1 MPGFIARSLRLCS
14 LLVVITLILAACGA
28 PTTTAPTT
36 GTGVGASPATEPSAA
51 ASPAATTTQASASP
65 AATETGAGTTP
76 SGGQTIK
83 VTTTNAPDENNPS
96 DIARHEQLLA
106 EFKKVRPDV
115 EVEAHQGGFDKEAFT
130 AKFAAGTMEDSYLVP
145 FTEPQELIA
154 RGQAADITDLMK
166 SWEHFGSFNP
176 EALKVVQDSEGRI
189 YGVPVGGYALGLIY
203 NRKLFQEA
211 GLDPNKPPTTWDQV
225 REYAKKLTDPSKG
238 RAGFAELSKGNQGG
252 WHFTAWK
259 YSFGG
264 DLVQQNNG
272 KWTATFN
279 DDNGV
284 KVLQTL
290 KDMRW
295 IDKSMTEQQLLTV
308 GDVLP
313 LLANEQVAMA
323 VMAPDALR
331 DMKTKFQAK
340 IEDFGMA
347 PLPQGGGNGTLAG
360 GAAWIINPKSSPE
373 VIKAAFDW
381 TVNRDFNLGAFESDL
396 KGRQERGD
404 LVGFPELPLFTGEF
418 EQQRQTIL
426 AKYANAPMENYT
438 AYTQSMLQ
446 LRTEPPVKT
455 QELYAILDTAMQAV
469 LTDQNA
475 DPKQV
480 LDEAAQQFQTQVLDQ
495 IK

>member
-14 LLVVITLILAACGA
+14 LFVVVALILAACGA
-28 PTTTAPTT
+28 PTATTP
-36 GTGVGASPATEPSAA
+36 GASPAGTTAAEPSTAASPAGSPDAA
-51 ASPAATTTQASASP
+51 ASPATAETATGGSTSS
-65 AATETGAGTTP
+65 
-76 SGGQTIK
+76 GQTIK

-96 DIARHEQLLA
+96 DIARHQQLLA
-106 EFKKVRPDV
+106 EFKKVRPEV

-145 FTEPQELIA
+145 FTEPQEMIA
-154 RGQAADITDLMK
+154 RGQAADITDIIK
-166 SWEHFGSFNP
+166 GWQSFGSFNP
-176 EALKVVQDSEGRI
+176 EVLKIVQGSDGKI

-211 GLDPNKPPTTWDQV
+211 GLDPNKPPTTWDEV
-225 REYAKKLTDPSKG
+225 REYAKKLTDPAKG

-264 DLVQQNNG
+264 DLVQQKDG

-279 DDNGV
+279 DENGV
-284 KVLQTL
+284 KALQTL

-295 IDKSMTEQQLLTV
+295 TDKSMTEQQLLTV

-360 GAAWIINPKSSPE
+360 GAAWLFNPKSAPE

-381 TVNRDFNLGAFESDL
+381 TVNRDFSLSAFEADL
-396 KGRQERGD
+396 KGRQERAD

-418 EQQRQTIL
+418 EQQRQAIV
-426 AKYANAPMENYT
+426 AKYANAPVENYRP
-438 AYTQSMLQ
+438 YMESKLQ

-455 QELYAILDTAMQAV
+455 QEMYAVLDTAMQAV

-475 DPKQV
+475 DPKQA

>member
-1 MPGFIARSLRLCS
+1 MAGFIARSLRFCS
-14 LLVVITLILAACGA
+14 LLVVVALILAACGA
-28 PTTTAPTT
+28 PSTTTPSATT
-36 GTGVGASPATEPSAA
+36 EASPAGSAAAEPSTA
-51 ASPAATTTQASASP
+51 ASPAASTEASAAP
-65 AATETGAGTTP
+65 ATTETTSGT
-76 SGGQTIK
+76 SGQTIK
-83 VTTTNAPDENNPS
+83 VTTTNAPDENNPA
-96 DIARHEQLLA
+96 DIARHQQLLE
-106 EFKKVRPDV
+106 EFKQVRPDV

-130 AKFAAGTMEDSYLVP
+130 AKFAGGTMEDTYLVP
-145 FTEPQELIA
+145 FTEPQEMIA
-154 RGQAADITDLMK
+154 RGQAADITDLIK
-166 SWEHFGSFNP
+166 GWENFSSFNP
-176 EALKVVQDSEGRI
+176 EVLRIVQDSEGKI

-211 GLDPNKPPTTWDQV
+211 GLDPNKPPTTWEEV
-225 REYAKKLTDPSKG
+225 RDYAKKLTDPSKG

-264 DLVQQNNG
+264 DLVQQTG
-272 KWTATFN
+272 DKWTATFN
-279 DDNGV
+279 DENGV
-284 KVLQTL
+284 KALQTL

-295 IDKSMTEQQLLTV
+295 TDKSMTEQQLLTV

-313 LLANEQVAMA
+313 LLATEQVAMA

-360 GAAWIINPKSSPE
+360 GAAWIFNPKSSPE
-373 VIKAAFDW
+373 VTKAAFDW
-381 TVNRDFNLGAFESDL
+381 TVNRDFNLGAFEADL
-396 KGRQERGD
+396 KGRQERDD
-404 LVGFPELPLFTGEF
+404 LIGFPELPLFTGEF
-418 EQQRQTIL
+418 EQQRQAIV
-426 AKYANAPMENYT
+426 AKYANAPLDNYKLYSAST
-438 AYTQSMLQ
+438 IQ

-469 LTDQNA
+469 LTDQNT
-475 DPKQV
+475 DPKQA
-480 LDEAAQQFQTQVLDQ
+480 LDAAAQQFQTQVLDQ

>member
-14 LLVVITLILAACGA
+14 LLIVVALILAACG
-28 PTTTAPTT
+28 
-36 GTGVGASPATEPSAA
+36 
-51 ASPAATTTQASASP
+51 SPAATTPGATSEASSAGSAEASP
-65 AATETGAGTTP
+65 ATTANASAAPATTETSSGA
-76 SGGQTIK
+76 SSGQTIK

-96 DIARHEQLLA
+96 DIARHQQLLA

-145 FTEPQELIA
+145 FTEPQELIS
-154 RGQAADITDLMK
+154 RGQAADISELIQG
-166 SWEHFGSFNP
+166 WENFESFNP
-176 EALKVVQDSEGRI
+176 EVLKIVQDSEGKI
-189 YGVPVGGYALGLIY
+189 YGVPVGGYALGLLY

-211 GLDPNKPPTTWDQV
+211 GLDPNKPPTTWEEL

-238 RAGFAELSKGNQGG
+238 RVGFAELSKGNQGG

-264 DLVQQNNG
+264 DLVQQQNG

-279 DDNGV
+279 DENGV
-284 KVLQTL
+284 KALQTL

-295 IDKSMTEQQLLTV
+295 TDKSMTEQQLLTV

-313 LLANEQVAMA
+313 LLATEQVAMA

-347 PLPQGGGNGTLAG
+347 PLPQSGGNSTLAG
-360 GAAWIINPKSSPE
+360 GAAWIFNPKSSPE
-373 VIKAAFDW
+373 VLKAAFDW
-381 TVNRDFNLGAFESDL
+381 TVNRDFNLAAFEADL
-396 KGRQERGD
+396 KGRQERND
-404 LVGFPELPLFTGEF
+404 LIGFPELPLFTGEF
-418 EQQRQTIL
+418 EQQRQAIV
-426 AKYANAPMENYT
+426 AKYANAPLENYK
-438 AYTQSMLQ
+438 AYSESQLQ

-469 LTDQNA
+469 LTDQNT
-475 DPKQV
+475 DPKQA
-480 LDEAAQQFQTQVLDQ
+480 LDAAAQQFQTQVLDQ

>member
-1 MPGFIARSLRLCS
+1 MSGFIVRSLRLCS
-14 LLVVITLILAACGA
+14 LLVVVALVLAACGA
-28 PTTTAPTT
+28 PTTTTPAT
-36 GTGVGASPATEPSAA
+36 GTAEPSTAASPATTAE
-51 ASPAATTTQASASP
+51 ASASP
-65 AATETGAGTTP
+65 ATAETAT
-76 SGGQTIK
+76 GGSSPRGQGIR

-96 DIARHEQLLA
+96 DIARHKQLLE

-115 EVEAHQGGFDKEAFT
+115 EIEAHQGGFDKEAFT
-130 AKFAAGTMEDSYLVP
+130 AKFAAGTMEDTYLVP

-154 RGQAADITDLMK
+154 RGQAADITDLIK
-166 SWEHFGSFNP
+166 GWENFDSFNP
-176 EALKVVQDSEGRI
+176 EVLRIVQDQQGRI
-189 YGVPVGGYALGLIY
+189 YGVPVGGYALGLLY

-211 GLDPNKPPTTWDQV
+211 GLDPNKPPTTWDEV

-264 DLVQQNNG
+264 DLVQQKDG

-279 DDNGV
+279 DENGV
-284 KVLQTL
+284 KALQTL

-295 IDKSMTEQQLLTV
+295 TDKSMTEQQLLTV

-331 DMKTKFQAK
+331 DMKNKFQAK

-360 GAAWIINPKSSPE
+360 GAAWLFNPKSSPE
-373 VIKAAFDW
+373 VLQAAFDW
-381 TVNRDFNLGAFESDL
+381 TVNRDFNLTAFEADL
-396 KGRQERGD
+396 KSRQERGD

-418 EQQRQTIL
+418 EQQRQAIV
-426 AKYANAPMENYT
+426 AKYANAPVENYKPYME
-438 AYTQSMLQ
+438 AKIQ

-455 QELYAILDTAMQAV
+455 QELYAVIDTAMQAV